1 MPVTECETR
10 SFTRQEFYDFVWSAP
25 ATRLA
30 IELGCSDVTI
40 GKTCRSYNIPKPYP
54 GYWVKLANGKTTK
67 KTPLPPDEEADRRTI
82 VFHQHEDYESTV
94 DEPPRELQYDD
105 DIRQLLAKATSLG
118 AVSVP
123 EKLRK
128 PHPLILATK
137 ERLQREAA
145 EQRLPWSQRSSDWRD
160 KAPRGLSVEVGGALL
175 KRALRIMDAL
185 IKRIEQVG
193 GVVQVEPKHYN
204 ANQYETVVRFA
215 GESVTTL
222 RIREKHNQVRTKNPD
237 AQYSCERDRLDLVP
251 SGNLLLDDGPS
262 SYRSPLAMDGK
273 AKKIEDKLEGLVIG
287 FVKEAGERRIAR
299 REREEKERRRAEAE
313 RIRLEREAELKRLRD
328 ALKQRQD
335 EERARVEQLIHH
347 ADSLRQSEVL
357 REYLDQLCW
366 AKAPDGVVA
375 IDSRLADY
383 VRWGFEQADR
393 LDPLRPSPHSVLDE
407 KVDEDLLAREGH
419 IPRKPR

>member
-1 MPVTECETR
+1 MSTVHCETR

-30 IELGCSDVTI
+30 RELGCSDVTI
-40 GKTCRSYNIPKPYP
+40 GKTCRSHSIPKPYP
-54 GYWVKLANGKTTK
+54 GYWAKLANDKRAK

-82 VFHQHEDYESTV
+82 VFHQHEDYEATV

-105 DIRQLLAKATSLG
+105 DIRQLLAKAMSLG
-118 AVSVP
+118 AVPVP
-123 EKLRK
+123 EQLRK
-128 PHPLILATK
+128 PHPLVLATK

-160 KAPRGLSVEVGGALL
+160 TAPRGLSVEVSGSLL

-185 IKRIEQVG
+185 IKRIERVG
-193 GVVQVEPKHYN
+193 GVVQLEPKHYN
-204 ANQYETVVRFA
+204 ANQSETVVRFA
-215 GESVTTL
+215 GETVTTL

-237 AQYSCERDRLDLVP
+237 AQYSWERDRLDLVP

-273 AKKIEDKLEGLVIG
+273 AKKIEDKLEGLVIR

-299 REREEKERRRAEAE
+299 RDREEQERRRAEAE
-313 RIRLEREAELKRLRD
+313 RIRLEREAEMKRLRD

-375 IDSRLADY
+375 IDSHLADY
-383 VRWGFEQADR
+383 LRWGFKQADR
-393 LDPLRPSPHSVLDE
+393 FDPLRPSPHSVLDE
-407 KVDEDLLAREGH
+407 RVDEDLLAREGE
-419 IPRKPR
+419 